1 MKKNVGSIDKT
12 IRIILGVI
20 IFGAG
25 IYFQSWWGLIGIIPL
40 MTAMMSSCPIYQI
53 FGISSNKG
61 GEVTAKE

>member
-1 MKKNVGSIDKT
+1 MRKNVGSIDKT

-40 MTAMMSSCPIYQI
+40 MTGMMGSCPIFQV

>member
-25 IYFQSWWGLIGIIPL
+25 IYFQSWWGLIGIIPF
-40 MTAMMSSCPIYQI
+40 MTVIMGSCPIYQI
-53 FGISSNKG
+53 FGISSNKE
-61 GEVTAKE
+61 GEAAAKE

>member
-12 IRIILGVI
+12 VRIILGVI

-40 MTAMMSSCPIYQI
+40 MTGMMGSCPIFQVM
-53 FGISSNKG
+53 GISSNKD